1 MAKKVKKAQKQS
13 EIQTLST
20 GEEIN
25 ITGQCLSK
33 EQQEA
38 FDIIQNTNENLF
50 VQGQAGTGKSSF
62 IMYLKKNLT
71 KSMIICSPT
80 AVAAMNVGGQT
91 IHSLF
96 KLPVSDFLVEKTLF
110 KMNRKKIADVIK
122 RAEVLVI
129 DEVSMVRPDMLDAI
143 NKLTKVMRQNNK
155 KAFGGLQ
162 VLLIGDIYQ
171 LPPVITKEATK
182 IFKEEYGTND
192 PYFFDSYAYHEGNF
206 KRIEFSYVYRQ
217 LNAKLLDNLT
227 KLRLNQDTATV
238 IKYFNKCK
246 ITDKQV
252 LETAVTITPYRDN
265 ADKINQEKLNQL
277 KGTPK
282 KYKAELS
289 GSFIGASTFPAQKE
303 LVLKEGALVMF
314 NKNNAPEWINGST
327 GVVVALKPDCIF
339 VKLIGDGKLVVV
351 TKETWINREYVIEID
366 EKNEKQIVEKETG
379 EFKQFPLQLGY
390 ALTIHKAQGKTLDK
404 VIIDIGRGAFA
415 HGQLYVA
422 LSRTR
427 NEEDMHIVHDLTAY
441 DSIISKRVVEFMSN

>member
-1 MAKKVKKAQKQS
+1 MGKKKQKESQ
-13 EIQTLST
+13 EIQI
-20 GEEIN
+20 IN
-25 ITGQCLSK
+25 IDNEITTLDQSLSK
-33 EQQEA
+33 EQQNA
-38 FDIIQNTNENLF
+38 FDIIQNSNENLF

-62 IMYLKKNLT
+62 IMYLKNNLT

-80 AVAAMNVGGQT
+80 AVAAINIGGQT

-96 KLPVSDFLVEKTLF
+96 KLPISDFLIEKTLF
-110 KMNRKKIADVIK
+110 KTNRKKIADVIK

-129 DEVSMVRPDMLDAI
+129 DEVSMVRPDILDAI
-143 NKLTKVMRQNNK
+143 NKLTKVIRQNNK

-171 LPPVITKEATK
+171 LPPVITSHAIK
-182 IFKEEYGTND
+182 IFKEEYGTDD

-206 KRIEFSYVYRQ
+206 KKIEFSHVYRQ
-217 LNAKLLDNLT
+217 LNDNLLTNLT
-227 KLRLNQDTATV
+227 KLRLNQDVSNV

-246 ITDKQV
+246 IKDQDI
-252 LETAVTITPYRDN
+252 LNTAVTITPYRDN
-265 ADKINQEKLNQL
+265 AEKINKEKLNQL
-277 KGTPK
+277 KGLSK
-282 KYKAELS
+282 KYTAEVS
-289 GSFIGASTFPAQKE
+289 GSFVGASTFPAQKE

-314 NKNNAPEWINGST
+314 NKNNAPEWINGTT
-327 GVVVALKPDCIF
+327 GIVTALKSDYIY
-339 VKLIGDGKLVVV
+339 VKLINNGKTVIV
-351 TKETWINREYVIEID
+351 TKETWKNREYTIELD
-366 EKNEKQIVEKETG
+366 ENNKKCIVEKETG

-404 VIIDIGRGAFA
+404 VIIDIGRGAFT

-427 NEEDMHIVHDLTAY
+427 NEEDMHVVRDLTAY